1 MKTILEHERR
11 TTKKLEWKKKT
22 NKTYQIKIVTLHPN
36 KVSVACIVKEKGNKN
51 SSI

>member
-22 NKTYQIKIVTLHPN
+22 NKTERKSHKNRQKEIQRRMTKEHIK
-36 KVSVACIVKEKGNKN
+36 
-51 SSI
+51 